1 MPSSW
6 APSATKLRLPQEE
19 ILDSEAEFLILAS
32 DGLWDVLSNQD
43 AVQLIRDMVR
53 KDNDCE
59 GAAAKLAKEAINR
72 GSNDNVS
79 CVVIRF
85 NF

>member
-1 MPSSW
+1 
-6 APSATKLRLPQEE
+6 
-19 ILDSEAEFLILAS
+19 
-32 DGLWDVLSNQD
+32 VLSNQD